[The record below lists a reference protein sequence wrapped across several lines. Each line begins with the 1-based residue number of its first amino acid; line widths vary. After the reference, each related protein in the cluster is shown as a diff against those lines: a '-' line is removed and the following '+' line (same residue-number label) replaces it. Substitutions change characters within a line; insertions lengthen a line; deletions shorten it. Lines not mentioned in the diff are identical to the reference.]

1 VVEQAI
7 LIAIV
12 LIFILKTWRI
22 LWKVFSAIL
31 FWVIVLV
38 TTAVLAGKVLDMSI
52 PSLLEYIRDDYGAWQ
67 KLEDIPSSLP
77 SPEEVVLFKECLDN
91 IYLSMTSLPS
101 NDIDVFMMKYFDNCG
116 VGEISAESG
125 LTRSKI
131 YTSLKNT
138 RKSIRQDLQGRGQL
152 F

>member
-1 VVEQAI
+1 MVEQAI

-91 IYLSMTSLPS
+91 IYLSMNMMNP
-101 NDIDVFMMKYFDNCG
+101 NDVDVFMMKYYDNCK
-116 VGEISAESG
+116 VSEISTEFG
-125 LTRSKI
+125 LTRSKV
-131 YTSLKNT
+131 YTSLKNM
-138 RKSIRQDLQGRGQL
+138 RSNIRQDLQLRGKL
-152 F
+152 

>member
-1 VVEQAI
+1 VEQAI

-91 IYLSMTSLPS
+91 IYLSMNMMNP
-101 NDIDVFMMKYFDNCG
+101 NDVDVFMMKYYDNCK
-116 VGEISAESG
+116 VSEISTEFG
-125 LTRSKI
+125 LTRSKV
-131 YTSLKNT
+131 YTSLKNM
-138 RKSIRQDLQGRGQL
+138 RSNIRQDLQLRGKL
-152 F
+152 

>member
-91 IYLSMTSLPS
+91 IYLSMNMMNP
-101 NDIDVFMMKYFDNCG
+101 NDVDVFMMKYYDNCK
-116 VGEISAESG
+116 VSEISTEFG
-125 LTRSKI
+125 LTRSKV
-131 YTSLKNT
+131 YTSLKNM
-138 RKSIRQDLQGRGQL
+138 RSNIRQDLQLRGKL
-152 F
+152 